1 MAVARRLTTLAL
13 ALTVGACGADPAAAD
28 DAPAPSL
35 RSGRFGSLRDFVL
48 LDRAD
53 PGRGGALFVDRFEA
67 TQADWSEFA
76 ETPEGRAVAADQ
88 VALVGRRSLPVGGMD
103 LRQARAFATW
113 RCGRLPSEA
122 EWQRAAEGGGRSP
135 FPWGSKEDATR
146 ANTGDLALGER
157 MPVGTFESGRKAG
170 GDAPYDLIGN
180 VREWTESVPL
190 EWCQEG
196 GPGDGFARYARGVQ
210 RLPSMAVWADRF
222 GHVPAGMAVAVGGG
236 AVPRRCVGA
245 DFETPMRF
253 VRERRYDTQCAEER
267 RVRTGLRV
275 YTTAGELLGRL
286 AALPG
291 SVDPKAE
298 EQLRAFV
305 RRGEHRAALRAA
317 YERSPLARE
326 ELPRG
331 SAGRVLLDEVLRSP

>member
-1 MAVARRLTTLAL
+1 MAVPGRPTIVAFAL
-13 ALTVGACGADPAAAD
+13 MVCACGADPAAD
-28 DAPAPSL
+28 DVAPSASQ

-48 LDRAD
+48 LDRPGA
-53 PGRGGALFVDRFEA
+53 GRGSALFVDRFEA

-76 ETPEGRAVAADQ
+76 VTAAGVAVEADQ
-88 VALVGRRSLPVGGMD
+88 VALVGRRSLPAGGMD
-103 LRQARAFATW
+103 LRQARAFAAW

-146 ANTGDLALGER
+146 ANTGDLGLGER

-190 EWCQEG
+190 EWCQQP
-196 GPGDGFARYARGVQ
+196 GPGGGFRRYVRAAQ
-210 RLPSMAVWADRF
+210 RLPCLSVWADRF
-222 GHVPAGMAVAVGGG
+222 GLLPAGAVVAVGGG

-286 AALPG
+286 MG
-291 SVDPKAE
+291 TEGRVQDAE
-298 EQLRAFV
+298 REQLLAFV
-305 RRGEHRAALRAA
+305 RRGEHRAALLAA
-317 YERSPLARE
+317 YEQSTLERT
-326 ELPRG
+326 ELPEG
-331 SAGRVLLDEVLRSP
+331 SAGRVLLDEVLRPR